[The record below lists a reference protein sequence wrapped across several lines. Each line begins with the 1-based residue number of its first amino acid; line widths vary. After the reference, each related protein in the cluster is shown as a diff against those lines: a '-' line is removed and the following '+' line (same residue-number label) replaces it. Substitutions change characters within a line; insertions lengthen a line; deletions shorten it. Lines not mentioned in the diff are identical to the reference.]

1 MVGTEGRAC
10 AVTEAEVYGVKCS
23 AESIL
28 LLLLLLLFLLLLL
41 LLYFLGFDIFMLKG
55 MNNINSISFG
65 IKHLH
70 ILVYI

>member
-1 MVGTEGRAC
+1 MLGTEGKAC
-10 AVTEAEVYGVKCS
+10 AIKEAKVYGVKCS
-23 AESIL
+23 AEII
-28 LLLLLLLFLLLLL
+28 LLL